1 MTRLQFDNC
10 ILYVEQ
16 ESGLTTPPEQKEQLW
31 ERLKATDPS
40 IAKMVIQLGL
50 IVWDFEQAKK
60 EFIKKHRDKTEAA
73 NID

>member
-16 ESGLTTPPEQKEQLW
+16 ESGLTTPPEQKEKLW

-50 IVWDFEQAKK
+50 IVWDYLEAKK
-60 EFIKKHRDKTEAA
+60 EFIKKHRD
-73 NID
+73 N